1 MDSNQKDSIRK
12 KVATLLRRHG
22 VTSAPVPVERIA
34 GLKAQIRY
42 SRLDDKLSGMVYVKD
57 GTAII
62 GVNALHHPNRQRFT
76 IAHELGH
83 LILHKPMITKEI
95 HVDKKFPMLMRA
107 PTSSAKM
114 NQTEVEANYFA
125 AEILMPVSFLIR
137 SLKEEPFIINDIDID
152 DDIVASTLAKK
163 YEVSV
168 SAMRF
173 RLSNLFA

>member
-1 MDSNQKDSIRK
+1 MDSTRKDSIRK
-12 KVATLLRRHG
+12 KATALLKSYG

-34 GLKAQIRY
+34 ELKAQIRY

-57 GTAII
+57 GIAII

-83 LILHKPMITKEI
+83 LVLHKPMITKEI
-95 HVDKKFPMLMRA
+95 HVDKNFPILMRA
-107 PTSSAKM
+107 PASTTKV
-114 NQTEVEANYFA
+114 NQTEIEANYFA
-125 AEILMPVSFLIR
+125 AEILMPASFLTR
-137 SLKEEPFIINDIDID
+137 SLKEEPFIINDID

-163 YEVSV
+163 YRVSV

>member
-1 MDSNQKDSIRK
+1 MDNNRRNLIRR
-12 KVATLLRRHG
+12 KVITLLKEHD
-22 VTSAPVPVERIA
+22 VTSAPIPVERIA
-34 GLKAQIRY
+34 EIKAQVRY
-42 SRLDDKLSGMVYVKD
+42 SPLDDELSGMVYVKND
-57 GTAII
+57 TAII

-95 HVDKKFPMLMRA
+95 HVDKNFPMLMRGPA
-107 PTSSAKM
+107 SSTKV
-114 NQTEVEANYFA
+114 NQTEIEANYFA
-125 AEILMPVSFLIR
+125 AEILMPASFLVK
-137 SLKEEPFIINDIDID
+137 SLKEEPFIINDID

-163 YEVSV
+163 YKVSV